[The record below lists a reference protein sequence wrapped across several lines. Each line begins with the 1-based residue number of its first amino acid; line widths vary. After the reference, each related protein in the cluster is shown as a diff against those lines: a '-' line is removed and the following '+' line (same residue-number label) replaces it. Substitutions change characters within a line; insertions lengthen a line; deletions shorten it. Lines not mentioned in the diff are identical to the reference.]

1 MTRRKSRSAA
11 YRRGACVLVS
21 VIAAIGPAVN
31 TPVSASSAPAAP
43 TRAETLDGVLM
54 VAHGEY
60 RATGA
65 MVMQTQLRTATGE
78 VRLTVPVSQHDRI
91 VALAG
96 TRVRVHGAHRSGSF
110 AVAAISP
117 RAESRVANA
126 SVASAR
132 AAVPARVP
140 RSMRVAVVLL
150 RLPGSNVEPATKAAV
165 KASTFGAT
173 NSVAHWFSQ
182 TSGRQVAV
190 TGTVF
195 GYYTGV
201 WSCDLGTQLRVAAGA
216 AAKGGYL
223 ASKFDHLV
231 VVTPEQGCGFGGLGW
246 VGHNGVFLHGSA
258 NPGVMEHEIGHN
270 LGLWHAG
277 AYSCAGASPG
287 CLSEYGDTTDV
298 MGTPYFNRGY
308 NAEHKRRIGWLPPWT
323 VRTVAKGTKT
333 IALTASTNP
342 DAAGSIQLIR
352 LRATDGTVYAID
364 RRASVG
370 YDTGLSGVWIRR
382 LSATS
387 TVDTALVRSSALGPG
402 MAYNDPVHR
411 VTIKTL
417 TDSGPRAMV
426 RVCVGPCQ
434 AGAK

>member
-1 MTRRKSRSAA
+1 VFA
-11 YRRGACVLVS
+11 S
-21 VIAAIGPAVN
+21 VIAAIGSAVN
-31 TPVSASSAPAAP
+31 TPVAASAAP
-43 TRAETLDGVLM
+43 VVAPVRADTLDGELM

-60 RATGA
+60 SKTGA
-65 MVMQTQLRTATGE
+65 MVLQTQLHTSTGD
-78 VRLTVPVSQHDRI
+78 VRLTVPASQHDRI

-96 TRVRVHGAHRSGSF
+96 TRVRVHGAHRAGSF
-110 AVAAISP
+110 AVSDISQTSAAL
-117 RAESRVANA
+117 VANA
-126 SVASAR
+126 SVPAAGASVSAR
-132 AAVPARVP
+132 AP
-140 RSMRVAVVLL
+140 RSMRIAVVLL
-150 RLPGSNVEPATKAAV
+150 RLPGSSAQPATKAAV

-201 WSCDLGTQLRVAAGA
+201 RSCDLATQLRTAASV
-216 AAKGGYL
+216 AAKGGYV

-246 VGHNGVFLHGSA
+246 VGQNGVFLHGSA
-258 NPGVMEHEIGHN
+258 SPGVMEHEIGHN

-277 AYSCAGASPG
+277 AYSCASASQG
-287 CLSEYGDTTDV
+287 CLSEYGDPTDV

-308 NAEHKRRIGWLPPWT
+308 NAEHKRRLGWLPSWE
-323 VRTVAKGTKT
+323 VRAVAKGTKT

-342 DAAGSIQLIR
+342 LVAGSIQLIR

-382 LSATS
+382 VSATS
-387 TVDTALVRSSALGPG
+387 TVSTALVRSTALGPG
-402 MAYNDPVHR
+402 MTYNDPVHR

-417 TDSGPRAMV
+417 TDSGPKAMV